1 MDALALLRLQIEW
14 GADEA
19 LDDSPVDRLRPAAPM
34 PAPLAP
40 ARSAAPPP
48 RAQPQA
54 AQAASGLATPA
65 APPATGIASPA
76 APRGTAAERAIAA
89 AGLADSIQALC
100 AAIVAFDGC
109 VLRDTATR
117 PVLPAGDPASGLLLI
132 GDPPGADEDRAGLPF
147 AGEGGALLD
156 RMLAS
161 IGLHRDGLLLA
172 PLIPWRP
179 PGGRPPTAGELVLC
193 LPFLHRLIVL
203 AAPRWIVLLGP
214 QAAHALLD
222 GKRRRP
228 GAGWTELGVPGLS
241 TPVPALS
248 LASPAMLVSTPA
260 LRRDT
265 WADLR
270 RLKRALD
277 PHLADS

>member
-19 LDDSPVDRLRPAAPM
+19 LDDSPVDRLHPVAPM

-40 ARSAAPPP
+40 ARPAAPPP
-48 RAQPQA
+48 RAQPPA
-54 AQAASGLATPA
+54 AGAASGVPTPGS
-65 APPATGIASPA
+65 PPATGMAAPA
-76 APRGTAAERAIAA
+76 APRGTAAERAVAA
-89 AGLADSIQALC
+89 AGMAGSIAALC
-100 AAIVAFDGC
+100 TAIAAFDGC
-109 VLRDTATR
+109 ALRDTATR
-117 PVLPAGDPASGLLLI
+117 PVLPQGDPAPGLLLI

-161 IGLHRDGLLLA
+161 IGLQRDGLLLA

-179 PGGRPPTAGELVLC
+179 PGGRLPSAGELAVC

-203 AAPRWIVLLGP
+203 AAPRCIVLLGP
-214 QAAHALLD
+214 LAARMLLD

-228 GAGWTELGVPGLS
+228 GAGWTELGVPGLA
-241 TPVPALS
+241 TPVPALALPS
-248 LASPAMLVSTPA
+248 PGMLATTPA

-277 PHLADS
+277 GQLADS